1 MKISNLLRWLPPETG
16 SRWNQVKIYRAT
28 TETGVYS
35 IIKTLDIASSF
46 YWDEEGAA
54 TDWYKLSFYDTV
66 ESIESTLTDAFNG
79 STVPI
84 ISPKELRTFMGL
96 TADQMP
102 DDTTLLSLIVD
113 ANAEFGIDV
122 STISATSAKK
132 LALKFLSSAFACQWR
147 ANQILSA
154 GNVNFA
160 IDGVSVQKPFQQWTE
175 RAKEF
180 RQLYDDFV
188 WKYAEESMITTPIAD
203 AGYEDQATYYVEILH
218 GITNAKNIQ
227 DYGNNPNNVAYVE
240 DG

>member
-16 SRWNQVKIYRAT
+16 SRWDQVKIYRSTAEAGT
-28 TETGVYS
+28 FSVV
-35 IIKTLDIASSF
+35 KTLDVCYSF
-46 YWDEEGAA
+46 YWDEDG
-54 TDWYKLSFYDTV
+54 TSTSWYKLAFYDSVGTV
-66 ESIESTLTDAFNG
+66 ESLPTDAFNG
-79 STVPI
+79 ATVPI
-84 ISPKELRTFMGL
+84 ISPKELRTFMAFSDTQL
-96 TADQMP
+96 P

-113 ANAEFGIDV
+113 ANTELGLDV
-122 STISATSAKK
+122 TIGTTSAKK
-132 LALKFLSSAFACQWR
+132 LALKFLASAFACQWR
-147 ANQILSA
+147 ANQILGA

-188 WKYAEESMITTPIAD
+188 WKYCDESMITTPIAD

-218 GITNAKNIQ
+218 GITNAQNMQ

-240 DG
+240 DGA